1 MNSLDVM
8 FTTSRFNLSDVKE
21 HFINPCCFGEDVA
34 AWIRQPLETKGWTL
48 DEPGQE
54 DWGWYAEAK
63 SGDQSYV
70 LNIGGNS
77 SEDSSQPNIGEWR
90 IAVEKKQSFKE
101 KLTGKGKME
110 KDDPLLTAVLDICR
124 SQPDFSDVRIEIN

>member
-8 FTTSRFNLSDVKE
+8 FNTSRFNLSDVKE
-21 HFINPCCFGEDVA
+21 HFTNPCCFGEDVA
-34 AWIRQPLETKGWTL
+34 AWIKGSLEAKGWTL

-54 DWGWYAEAK
+54 DWGWYVEGK

-70 LNIGGNS
+70 LNIGGNA
-77 SEDSSQPNIGEWR
+77 SEDSSQPNLGEWR

-124 SQPDFSDVRIEIN
+124 SQPDFSDVRIEIG